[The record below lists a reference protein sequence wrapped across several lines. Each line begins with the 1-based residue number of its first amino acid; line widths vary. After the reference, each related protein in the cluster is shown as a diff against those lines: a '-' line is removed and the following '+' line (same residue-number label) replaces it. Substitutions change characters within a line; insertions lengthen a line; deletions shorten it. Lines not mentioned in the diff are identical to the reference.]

1 MHALRYA
8 THELNGL
15 IRKPKG
21 IIVLLLFI
29 ILWCAWMHIPMAW
42 LYKKSL
48 ITPSLQSL
56 SSELPSLTAAQVDGL
71 ARWPSFITA
80 AIWYI
85 GLFVF
90 PAIPLLLSSDLMVS
104 DLQRG
109 TIRFFALRTT
119 RRSFLL
125 GRFLGQVLNLSVFIL
140 IAILLTIGFLKYW
153 GSSVLEQ
160 EMWALSASGL
170 NFLIISM
177 PVLGLLT
184 LASTFASTP
193 RRAMLWAVL
202 TWTVFGWI
210 IGYITNAYPA
220 MSYLHY
226 LVPGHQLS
234 DLISLYGLKSLTLA
248 PIAIVQTLIFLL
260 GADYLLGRGDL

>member
-15 IRKPKG
+15 LRKPKG

-48 ITPSLQSL
+48 VTPSLQSL
-56 SSELPSLTAAQVDGL
+56 SSEFPSLTSAQVDGL
-71 ARWPSFITA
+71 SRWPSYITA

-90 PAIPLLLSSDLMVS
+90 PTIPLLLSSDLMVS

-125 GRFLGQVLNLSVFIL
+125 GRFLGQVLNLSVFIT
-140 IAILLTIGFLKYW
+140 IAILITIGFLQYW
-153 GSSVLEQ
+153 GSSVLDQ
-160 EMWALSASGL
+160 EVWALSTSGL

-193 RRAMLWAVL
+193 V
-202 TWTVFGWI
+202 
-210 IGYITNAYPA
+210 
-220 MSYLHY
+220 SYTH
-226 LVPGHQLS
+226 
-234 DLISLYGLKSLTLA
+234 LTL
-248 PIAIVQTLIFLL
+248 PTIYSV
-260 GADYLLGRGDL
+260 